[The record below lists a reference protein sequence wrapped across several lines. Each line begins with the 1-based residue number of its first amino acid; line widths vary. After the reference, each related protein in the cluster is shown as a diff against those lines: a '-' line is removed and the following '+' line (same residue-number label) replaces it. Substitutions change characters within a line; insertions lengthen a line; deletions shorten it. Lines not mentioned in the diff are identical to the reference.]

1 MVKLAVL
8 VLALGLAGCG
18 TYGANIDTPYAGAGA
33 RLSIGN
39 PPPPPPPAPVVV
51 VPR

>member
-18 TYGANIDTPYAGAGA
+18 TYGANIDTPIAGAGA

-39 PPPPPPPAPVVV
+39 PPPPPPPVVV